1 MIYNSHY
8 LKFGVKRLLSCFI
21 IAVGLLSLVAHAD
34 DNIVKMDRIVAIV
47 DKDVITEHELM
58 DKMQTVI
65 AQLEKQGKTPPNTST
80 LKRQVLERLVVDN
93 LQLQLARRRGIQVND
108 TQLDKTMQRIAEQ
121 NQLSLEAFKEV
132 LQKDGIPYYKFR
144 EDMRSEITIA
154 RLKDVEMNRRVEVS
168 EGEIDNFLTT
178 QSNNNSD
185 VEEEFSLSH
194 ILIRTPQEATPDDI
208 DAARARVED
217 ALTRLNN
224 GEDFAQVSANVS
236 DAPNALEGGN
246 MGWRK
251 SNQIPPAFLELLQS
265 MEANE
270 ISKPI
275 RSPNGFHIVKIDEK
289 RTTDA
294 TLIVEQTHAR
304 HILIKLNEVVS
315 EQDAKQKMDGLKE
328 RLDNGD
334 NFEDLARQYS
344 EDGSANNGGDLGWVN
359 PGDTVPKFEA
369 AMNALAP
376 GEISEPVLTPFGWHI
391 IQVIARRKEDMT
403 DQAARIKARK
413 EIKARKTEE
422 AYEDWLHELRD
433 QAFVELRLED
443 TF

>member
-1 MIYNSHY
+1 MIY
-8 LKFGVKRLLSCFI
+8 KRHNLTFSTKLLIASFI
-21 IAVGLLSLVAHAD
+21 IALGSLSVPAQAD

-47 DKDVITEHELM
+47 DKDVITEHELI

-65 AQLEKQGKTPPNTST
+65 TQLEKQGKTPPNESV
-80 LKRQVLERLVVDN
+80 LRKQVLERLVIDN

-108 TQLDKTMQRIAEQ
+108 TQLDKTMMRIAEQ
-121 NQLSLEAFKEV
+121 NQLSLEEFKTV
-132 LQKDGIPYYKFR
+132 LQNDGIPYYKFR
-144 EDMRSEITIA
+144 EDMRSQITIS

-178 QSNNNSD
+178 QSNNSSG
-185 VEEEFSLSH
+185 VEEEFNLSH
-194 ILIRTPQEATPDDI
+194 LLIRTPQEATPEDI
-208 DAARARVED
+208 DAAKARVEE

-224 GEDFAQVSANVS
+224 GEDFAQVSASLS

-265 MEANE
+265 MEVNE
-270 ISKPI
+270 VSKPI

-289 RTTDA
+289 RSTDA

-315 EQDAKQKMDGLKE
+315 EQEAKQKMDSLKI

-334 NFEDLARQYS
+334 SFEDLARQYS

-359 PGDTVPKFEA
+359 PGDTVPKFEM

-403 DQAARIKARK
+403 DQAARIKARQ